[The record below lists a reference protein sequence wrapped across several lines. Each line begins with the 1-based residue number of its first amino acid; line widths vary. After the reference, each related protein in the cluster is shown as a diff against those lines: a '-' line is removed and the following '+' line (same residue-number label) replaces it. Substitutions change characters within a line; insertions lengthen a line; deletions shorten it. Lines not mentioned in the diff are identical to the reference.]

1 MSATLATQTASQVLP
16 QTMRVWIW
24 SVTLLALGV
33 AAYELAQV
41 LAWQWALANQANN
54 GSLPSGKDIGRE
66 PGRHARWGRLVKRAG
81 LAGELDTQ
89 T

>member
-1 MSATLATQTASQVLP
+1 LV
-16 QTMRVWIW
+16 
-24 SVTLLALGV
+24 
-33 AAYELAQV
+33 
-41 LAWQWALANQANN
+41 NQANN

-66 PGRHARWGRLVKRAG
+66 HGRHERWGRLLKRAG